1 MTALLIVLLVLVFI
15 ITEIV
20 VRAVSKRMT
29 AARERREREAVLKTA
44 LQLSFAAEA
53 KSLKRAEVPSARA
66 RILAVDDEPVILD
79 SFRKILVLAGF
90 SVDTVESG
98 PEALTLLRSRDYDFL
113 FTDLKMPEMNG
124 IEVVKA
130 ARHLRPDMDVAVITG
145 YGTIESAVET
155 MQFGAVDYVQKPF
168 TEEELIAIANRL
180 LVKRE
185 ARHELVS
192 RPTVRVVAP
201 AMAETVAGREY
212 CVPGGAFV
220 SPGHAWA
227 RIDPGGQVWVGL
239 DDFARKALKS
249 IERVELP
256 AVGTRVKRG
265 DPLFTVRRGAESA
278 KFLAPVSGEVT
289 QVNDALGRSP
299 GLAIQS
305 PYDRGWVCLVRP
317 ADLANDLNG
326 LRIGRPVV
334 AWYQAEVEG
343 MRKALQAAAR
353 ADVKWDDFEARFLGP
368 GVAVNEPVT
377 DTIAAG

>member
-1 MTALLIVLLVLVFI
+1 
-15 ITEIV
+15 
-20 VRAVSKRMT
+20 
-29 AARERREREAVLKTA
+29 
-44 LQLSFAAEA
+44 
-53 KSLKRAEVPSARA
+53 
-66 RILAVDDEPVILD
+66 
-79 SFRKILVLAGF
+79 
-90 SVDTVESG
+90 
-98 PEALTLLRSRDYDFL
+98 
-113 FTDLKMPEMNG
+113 
-124 IEVVKA
+124 
-130 ARHLRPDMDVAVITG
+130 
-145 YGTIESAVET
+145 
-155 MQFGAVDYVQKPF
+155 
-168 TEEELIAIANRL
+168 
-180 LVKRE
+180 
-185 ARHELVS
+185 
-192 RPTVRVVAP
+192 
-201 AMAETVAGREY
+201 
-212 CVPGGAFV
+212 V

-317 ADLANDLNG
+317 ADLANDLSG

-377 DTIAAG
+377 DTVSAG